1 MINSLGRCY
10 QMTKTLWPQCSIP
23 LLTFHRSFA
32 SVKNYTQG
40 QNDPN
45 KPKIREYFYFI
56 DHNGML
62 FLDDSRMKNF
72 TSCFKEKVFLN
83 FFFKNIKNNST
94 GRYQDEFPYVS
105 LCGIERNFIR
115 CDDVPI
121 VFTHIVPNTSDSSSA
136 SSQQPFNL
144 VIAFSDL
151 LYPFIPEA
159 LYMRPESISEAKDEE
174 DEEGGILKHGG
185 RIYHPADE
193 RFGGYG
199 LIRST
204 LAQEI
209 GNFFV
214 LDEKRLPVAF
224 KWKGEAYKLNNQLA
238 KQLCK

>member
-1 MINSLGRCY
+1 MIDLTLQFGTDNSF
-10 QMTKTLWPQCSIP
+10 IP
-23 LLTFHRSFA
+23 
-32 SVKNYTQG
+32 
-40 QNDPN
+40 DP
-45 KPKIREYFYFI
+45 
-56 DHNGML
+56 
-62 FLDDSRMKNF
+62 
-72 TSCFKEKVFLN
+72 
-83 FFFKNIKNNST
+83 
-94 GRYQDEFPYVS
+94 RYQDEFPYVS

-159 LYMRPESISEAKDEE
+159 LYMRPESISEAEDEE

-238 KQLCK
+238 KKLCK